1 MCLLVSVYTVQLL
14 TAYFLCVYMSL
25 HIHVFV
31 CAQIM
36 LLSDFTCMPSTSN
49 DIFCIHLRQMKRCY
63 WCQFVFEYT
72 CVCVYFL
79 YIASWKPV
87 VGWILLYAQYA
98 NPFSDATKTNAL
110 STVTPSTAQMVM
122 MIEKMMMTVMEMI
135 IMMMTGTPTTWRR
148 RMRTRPAR
156 RPPPWAGMCTN
167 SGRPEPASPSPGA
180 PWRRWRCLHPALPL
194 HRVRWGLYL
203 LVLGRPFSISV
214 SNLKEN
220 IICYRHY
227 VCFSQWRKYDTA
239 VSFKIS
245 QLFDLK

>member
-1 MCLLVSVYTVQLL
+1 
-14 TAYFLCVYMSL
+14 
-25 HIHVFV
+25 
-31 CAQIM
+31 
-36 LLSDFTCMPSTSN
+36 
-49 DIFCIHLRQMKRCY
+49 MKRCY